1 MKIMNRKSRKINH
14 ILSFSGICLLVIILA
29 VSAVLFI
36 NGSGNEDAESLAA
49 ETVSVSAETDSFF
62 SLEETETAEETTL
75 SEEELLET
83 EIREII
89 DSMSLEEKIAQL
101 FVVTPEAITGVSC
114 VTIAG
119 DISKESINTWPVGGL
134 IFFEKNLVSTEQVQ
148 AMLSGFQTYSE
159 DRTGLPLF
167 LCVDEEGGTVARVAG
182 NESFGVEDV
191 GDMADI
197 GASGDTQNAYDAG
210 VTIGTYLSAL
220 GFNVDFAPIADVWSN
235 PENTVVKYR
244 SFGSD
249 ADLVAEMAASLLEG
263 LESCGV
269 YGTYKHFPGH
279 GNTTGDTHDGYSYS
293 AKTLE
298 ELYECEFIPFIEGIE
313 NGVSFIMA
321 AHISLPN
328 VTGDDTPASLSG
340 TILGIL
346 RNDLDYEGIIITDA
360 LNMEAITETYTS
372 AEAAVAALEAGA
384 DMLLMPEDFES
395 AFYGVLEAV
404 ESGTITEERIDESL
418 ERIIRVKLEM

>member
-1 MKIMNRKSRKINH
+1 MNRKSRKINH

>member
-1 MKIMNRKSRKINH
+1 MNRKSRKINH

-29 VSAVLFI
+29 VSGVLFI

-49 ETVSVSAETDSFF
+49 ETTSVSAETDSFF

-89 DSMSLEEKIAQL
+89 DSMNLEEKIAQL

-159 DRTGLPLF
+159 ERTGLPLF

-182 NESFGVEDV
+182 NESFDVEDV

-220 GFNVDFAPIADVWSN
+220 GFNVDFAPVADVWSN

-279 GNTTGDTHDGYSYS
+279 GDTTGDTHDGYSYS

-328 VTGDDTPASLSG
+328 VTGDDTPASMSG

-384 DMLLMPEDFES
+384 DILLMPEDFES

-404 ESGTITEERIDESL
+404 ENGTITEERIDESL